1 MTVMTVSRSLSGP
14 RAATVAGML
23 VGALGIALLWAS
35 GRIHWP
41 IYPPPGIVNLVLG
54 ALLVALAR
62 WRWAPAVGAVM
73 GSILI
78 VGFLLSGGPPN
89 LVGGKGATVAIGNW
103 VMIAGGCTA
112 MVAGVIATRS
122 EHRDPARR
130 RR

>member
-1 MTVMTVSRSLSGP
+1 LSGP
-14 RAATVAGML
+14 RAATVAGLL

-41 IYPPPGIVNLVLG
+41 VYPPPGIVNLLLG
-54 ALLVALAR
+54 ALLVGLTR

-78 VGFLLSGGPPN
+78 VGFMLSGGPPN
-89 LVGGKGATVAIGNW
+89 LLGHKGTTVAIGNW

-112 MVAGVIATRS
+112 MIAGVIATRS
-122 EHRDPARR
+122 DRPKPARG
-130 RR
+130 

>member
-1 MTVMTVSRSLSGP
+1 MTVSKSLSGS
-14 RAATVAGML
+14 RALTVAGLL

-41 IYPPPGIVNLVLG
+41 IYPPPGIVNLLLG
-54 ALLVALAR
+54 ALLVGLAP
-62 WRWAPAVGAVM
+62 WRWAPAVGAFM

-78 VGFLLSGGPPN
+78 VGFMLSGGPPN
-89 LVGGKGATVAIGNW
+89 LVGGKGTAVAIGNW

-112 MVAGVIATRS
+112 MIAGAIATRT
-122 EHRDPARR
+122 EHRKPARR

>member
-1 MTVMTVSRSLSGP
+1 MTVPRSLSAP

-41 IYPPPGIVNLVLG
+41 IYPPPGIVNLLLG
-54 ALLVALAR
+54 ALLVALAP
-62 WRWAPAVGAVM
+62 WRWAPAVGAFM

-78 VGFLLSGGPPN
+78 VGFMLSGGPPN
-89 LVGGKGATVAIGNW
+89 LLGHKGTTVAIGNW

-112 MVAGVIATRS
+112 MIAGVIATRS
-122 EHRDPARR
+122 DRPKPAQG
-130 RR
+130 